1 MAFALR
7 ITAKTK
13 LGQEVEINPSWWNKD
28 ELRQTHKFKKEIN
41 HNYLNYFLYVNKQT
55 FLDIIESQ
63 DIYRNKGIY
72 GYERWIKINDHVKAE
87 LEDLIH
93 NLKEGSTIKIW
104 IYEWESGL
112 D

>member
-1 MAFALR
+1 MAFSLR

-13 LGQEVEINPSWWNKD
+13 NGQDVELEPSWWN
-28 ELRQTHKFKKEIN
+28 EEQLRSTYNFKKE
-41 HNYLNYFLYVNKQT
+41 LNYFLDYFIYINKKT

-63 DIYRNKGIY
+63 EKYRNKGIN
-72 GYERWIKINDHVKAE
+72 EEEDWMEENDHTKAE
-87 LEDLIH
+87 LDDLVQNLQEDSI
-93 NLKEGSTIKIW
+93 IKIW